1 MSSGYNKLKLELLAE
16 ADNWEEITAGD
27 MAKELVRTPNSI
39 SKAMSR
45 YHHMGLLSR
54 YTIHRNQKVYALTDR
69 GRERLEWLI
78 EQTLDDDDVV
88 DDEDRL

>member
-54 YTIHRNQKVYALTDR
+54 YTIYRNEKVYSLSDR

-78 EQTLDDDDVV
+78 EQDLNDS
-88 DDEDRL
+88 DDEEDLS